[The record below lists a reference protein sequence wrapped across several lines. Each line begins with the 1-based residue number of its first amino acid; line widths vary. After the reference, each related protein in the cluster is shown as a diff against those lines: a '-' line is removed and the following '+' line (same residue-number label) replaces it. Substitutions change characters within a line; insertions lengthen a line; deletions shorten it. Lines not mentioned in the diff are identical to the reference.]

1 MFRYG
6 ERGVLCSGMKR
17 EVWCVHVRRERCVVF
32 RNEER
37 ESCAV
42 FRYEERGVLCSGM
55 KRERCAVFRYE
66 ERGVLCSDMKR
77 EVCCVQI

>member
-1 MFRYG
+1 MF
-6 ERGVLCSGMKR
+6 K
-17 EVWCVHVRRERCVVF
+17 
-32 RNEER
+32 
-37 ESCAV
+37 
-42 FRYEERGVLCSGM
+42 YEERGVLFSGM